1 MSGDT
6 PMLPRLM
13 SYAALASI
21 LREKRERL
29 DADRPVLVCIDG
41 AGGSGKSTIARELA
55 NAADDIQVVAQD
67 DFYRPSVERFSGPP
81 SLCPHGADF
90 DLARLR
96 SEVLEPLRQGRAVE
110 YRVYD
115 WDADA
120 LTGVVVP
127 VTKPIVVVEGVYSS
141 SVAQRS
147 LFDVTLWVE
156 SPRELRLSRGLARDG
171 EVARA
176 RWELDWMPKEDRY
189 IEEEHPHEHAAIVCD
204 GSREDLAAGVLVLGM
219 R

>member
-1 MSGDT
+1 
-6 PMLPRLM
+6 M
-13 SYAALASI
+13 SYAALASL

-29 DADRPVLVCIDG
+29 GARGSVLVCIDG
-41 AGGSGKSTIARELA
+41 PGGSGKSTIARELA
-55 NAADDIQVVAQD
+55 NGAGDIQVVAQD
-67 DFYRPSVERFSGPP
+67 DFYRPSAERFSGPP
-81 SLCPHGADF
+81 PLCPHGADF
-90 DLARLR
+90 DLGRLR
-96 SEVLEPLRQGRAVE
+96 VEVLETLRQGRPAK

-120 LTGVVVP
+120 LTGVVVA
-127 VTKPIVVVEGVYSS
+127 VTKPVVVVEGVYSS
-141 SVAQRS
+141 SAAQRS

-156 SPRELRLSRGLARDG
+156 CPRDLRLARGLARDG
-171 EVARA
+171 ETARA

-189 IEEEHPHEHAAIVCD
+189 IEEEHPHDHAAIVCD